1 MECTAELAVTASLA
15 AVLFLK
21 SDAKVQGFFD
31 STKYFRK
38 KIFYG
43 NFAA

>member
-1 MECTAELAVTASLA
+1 MEGTAEFAVTASLA
-15 AVLFLK
+15 AVLSLK

-31 STKYFRK
+31 STKYFCK

-43 NFAA
+43 NFAV